1 MVRCPRCGRVLE
13 DEGKGKVTA
22 SISGSVMGDEYT
34 ETYFLCETCGVYTLE
49 IWHERFC
56 GEDSIFVSGPI
67 AKGDGDEKV
76 ALIRRCPEPWDKRCR
91 CEAHLA
97 YFGGSLD

>member
-34 ETYFLCETCGVYTLE
+34 ESYFLCDACQVYTVR
-49 IWHERFC
+49 IWRERFC
-56 GEDSIFVSGPI
+56 GEDSVSVSGPLSKAEGD
-67 AKGDGDEKV
+67 AKVE
-76 ALIRRCPEPWDKRCR
+76 LINRCPEPWNKRCR
-91 CEAHLA
+91 CDAHRE
-97 YFGGSLD
+97 YFGSFLD